1 MPLKIPPSLMPNK
14 PAAKLTSNKP
24 LIKFKILS
32 LLLSLPILIN
42 SKINISKLNKS
53 SCLSNIKMLDDIML
67 NYLRVMALS
76 MLIIKKSVEG
86 IIN

>member
-1 MPLKIPPSLMPNK
+1 M
-14 PAAKLTSNKP
+14 
-24 LIKFKILS
+24 LS

-42 SKINISKLNKS
+42 SKINISKLSKS
-53 SCLSNIKMLDDIML
+53 SCLSNIKMLDDIMQ

>member
-1 MPLKIPPSLMPNK
+1 MPLKIPPSVMPNK
-14 PAAKLTSNKP
+14 PAAKLTTSKP
-24 LIKFKILS
+24 LIKFSTLS

-53 SCLSNIKMLDDIML
+53 SCLSNIKMLDDMRR
-67 NYLRVMALS
+67 NYLRVMALL
-76 MLIIKKSVEG
+76 MLIIKKSVVG